1 MDIYMKTTKILFW
14 ACALLFTLQA
24 CDLDRDPANYIDY
37 EKSYRNMQDAKKWDN
52 GIYSTLRGKFGGAYV
67 IPQEAQADML
77 NAHAAFGNL
86 YGEFHGWTIKPESA
100 VLQELYHSYYAALID
115 ANVVLKLLPKMEVS
129 SDEQVQRNHFLGDAY
144 FARAFYHF
152 NLALRWG
159 MIYDKNTA
167 DKDLGVVLATEP
179 GSIDKPKRA
188 TNADT
193 YKLILADL
201 GKADSLLKD
210 VPVKPGNTEI
220 NADAVKALRARVY
233 LYMGDMA
240 KAYNEA
246 KQLIDHGTYPLIE
259 PYYGRLDANNRV
271 DAREDAFAQMWF
283 YDDGKEQIWQ
293 PFVDKENEIAT
304 TTGFYGADLSTATYW
319 DNQHDASK
327 IGDYNK
333 PAYVPTR
340 EVINDLFSGE
350 NDHRAQVLFEF
361 VHTTVNDMNAS
372 TQLYVISKFK
382 GNPNYA
388 TLNST
393 HWGGYVPNGN
403 QAPKPFRIAEQYLI
417 VAEAAYDLGNI
428 NDAQN
433 YLNQLRRSRGLDPT
447 DLTGDALYQEIKNER
462 ARELA
467 YEGFRLWDLRR
478 WKQGVKKRTFQGREN
493 YYMVP
498 SAFYAGGYKVDI
510 QPDNYMF
517 VWPLPMNETLIN
529 TNLLPNPGWGDK

>member
-1 MDIYMKTTKILFW
+1 MKRTKILFW
-14 ACALLFTLQA
+14 AFALLFTLQA

-37 EKSYRNMQDAKKWDN
+37 GKSYRNMQDAKKWDN
-52 GIYSTLRGKFGGAYV
+52 GIYSTLRGKFGGGYV
-67 IPQEAQADML
+67 FPQEAQADML

-129 SDEQVQRNHFLGDAY
+129 GDEQVQKNHFLGDAY

-167 DKDLGVVLATEP
+167 DKDLGVVLETEP

-201 GKADSLLKD
+201 RKADSLLND
-210 VPVKPGNTEI
+210 VAVVQGNTEI
-220 NADAVKALRARVY
+220 SADAVKALRARVY
-233 LYMGDMA
+233 LYMGDMTN
-240 KAYNEA
+240 AYTEA
-246 KQLIDHGTYPLIE
+246 KQLIDRGTYPLIT
-259 PYYGRLDANNRV
+259 PYYGQLDANNKV
-271 DAREDAFAQMWF
+271 DSRKDAFAQMWF
-283 YDDGKEQIWQ
+283 YDNGMEQIWQ

-340 EVINDLFSGE
+340 EVINDLFTGE

-428 NDAQN
+428 SDAQN

-447 DLTGDALYQEIKNER
+447 TLTGDALYKEIKNER

-493 YYMVP
+493 YYKVP
-498 SAFYAGGYKVDI
+498 AAFYAGGYKVDI

-517 VWPLPMNETLIN
+517 VWPLPKNETLIN

>member
-52 GIYSTLRGKFGGAYV
+52 GIYSTLRGKFGGGYV

-193 YKLILADL
+193 YKHILADL

-259 PYYGRLDANNRV
+259 PYYGRLDENNRV
-271 DAREDAFAQMWF
+271 
-283 YDDGKEQIWQ
+283 
-293 PFVDKENEIAT
+293 
-304 TTGFYGADLSTATYW
+304 
-319 DNQHDASK
+319 
-327 IGDYNK
+327 GDYNK

-350 NDHRAQVLFEF
+350 NDHRAQVLFEY
-361 VHTTVNDMNAS
+361 VHTTVNDMNVS

-433 YLNQLRRSRGLDPT
+433 YLNLLRRSRGLEPT
-447 DLTGDALYQEIKNER
+447 DLTGEALYQEIKNER